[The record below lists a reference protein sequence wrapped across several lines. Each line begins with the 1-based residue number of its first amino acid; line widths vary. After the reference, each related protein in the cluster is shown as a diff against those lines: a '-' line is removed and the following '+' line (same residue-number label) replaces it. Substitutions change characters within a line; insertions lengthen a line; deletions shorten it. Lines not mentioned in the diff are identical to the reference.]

1 MAAERLSSVL
11 PSKVM
16 GCQLSPSSGHMWL
29 SRFKYRIYWET
40 ANARKIDFS
49 PNLLTTKRG
58 QTASPHD
65 SNGVC
70 RPESCYEP
78 CYGRVLHWAA
88 WHVAAAPS
96 TLTACACPRWAAS
109 CGNDS
114 SQLTPVVALLQ
125 RYCLDSFLGTSLSL
139 LVQER
144 SPARPSLKRLC
155 DRAAYETAKR
165 LREHRHGG
173 EFMCVGGLGCGMT
186 MAPLHVHAYLLMH
199 GVGMSI

>member
-1 MAAERLSSVL
+1 
-11 PSKVM
+11 
-16 GCQLSPSSGHMWL
+16 MWL

-70 RPESCYEP
+70 RPESCYKP
-78 CYGRVLHWAA
+78 CYGRVLHRGCLARCCSSI
-88 WHVAAAPS
+88 HI
-96 TLTACACPRWAAS
+96 ACACPRWAAS

-114 SQLTPVVALLQ
+114 SQLTPGVALLQ

-155 DRAAYETAKR
+155 DRAAYELETAKR
-165 LREHRHGG
+165 LRGHRRGG
-173 EFMCVGGLGCGMT
+173 EFMCVWGLGCVMT